1 MCGYINA
8 NLQPILLDLAL
19 NGADA
24 VASSI
29 HACAAFAAIKMHCC
43 LRAMSERGAAGRS
56 TQRATARAPPG
67 RSRRALGRGGGPL
80 DCSRLAMA
88 VLARVQDYVTCACM
102 RCWQAASEPSA
113 PACVTRGDAHEA
125 EALTAADAEVL
136 VTAAF
141 QRVLRRKHGTYGAAL
156 RCLAAGLRK
165 RRLQSAAARWRAVI
179 TPAERLPPDLRH
191 LRW

>member
-1 MCGYINA
+1 
-8 NLQPILLDLAL
+8 
-19 NGADA
+19 
-24 VASSI
+24 
-29 HACAAFAAIKMHCC
+29 
-43 LRAMSERGAAGRS
+43 
-56 TQRATARAPPG
+56 
-67 RSRRALGRGGGPL
+67 
-80 DCSRLAMA
+80 
-88 VLARVQDYVTCACM
+88 M

-125 EALTAADAEVL
+125 EALTAHEAEALTAADAEVL
-136 VTAAF
+136 VAAAF

-165 RRLQSAAARWRAVI
+165 RRLQSAAARWRAMI